1 MKTLNPISSNLLRAS
16 VLASTLLPA
25 SSLAAPA
32 GCTSNPTD
40 GSITGGAECAQAN
53 SQVNNLFGSGGVF
66 TTISNIL
73 IFLVGA
79 VAVIMLIWGGLQYV
93 ISAGD
98 QKRVES
104 AKNTI
109 LYAIIGIVIAILAFA
124 IVSFVATQLTA
135 SNGTGTPANP

>member
-1 MKTLNPISSNLLRAS
+1 MKTLNPISNNLLRVS

-25 SSLAAPA
+25 SALAVT
-32 GCTSNPTD
+32 GENCDPTQ
-40 GSITGGAECAQAN
+40 GQITAGAECAKAN
-53 SQVNNLFGSGGVF
+53 SQAQSLFNQGGAF
-66 TTISNIL
+66 TLISNIL

-109 LYAIIGIVIAILAFA
+109 LYSIIGIVIAILAFA
-124 IVSFVATQLTA
+124 IVSFVTTQLTT
-135 SNGTGTPANP
+135 NTGGSTP